1 MVKKLTLPKVIFNEL
16 ETISKQLS
24 LIAKKPISNAMTIS
38 LLIGV
43 YRAYLNNPCARDAFK
58 QKIAVLD
65 FMSPENFEKTWDSFE
80 EQKEI

>member
-1 MVKKLTLPKVIFNEL
+1 
-16 ETISKQLS
+16 
-24 LIAKKPISNAMTIS
+24 MTIS

>member
-1 MVKKLTLPKVIFNEL
+1 MVKNLILPKVIFNEL
-16 ETISKQLS
+16 ETISKELS
-24 LIAKKPISNAMTIS
+24 LITKKPISNAMTIS

-58 QKIAVLD
+58 QRIAVLD